1 MIGYALSHR
10 SERSRLAL
18 RRGCGLLAVD
28 ELDLEG
34 DEYRLGD
41 GVIQARPNAA
51 HGTPQPSRSQTS
63 TQAAEVDSLPRS
75 LRTASTSATTRWR
88 G

>member
-1 MIGYALSHR
+1 MR
-10 SERSRLAL
+10 SPTAARDRGSRFGA
-18 RRGCGLLAVD
+18 GAVLLAVD

-41 GVIQARPNAA
+41 GVIQARPSAAHKNAA
-51 HGTPQPSRSQTS
+51 AQPATAVHAGRRGGL
-63 TQAAEVDSLPRS
+63 AAAVAEDGQHLGHHP
-75 LRTASTSATTRWR
+75 LA